1 MDYLP
6 LVHRAWVHLGDGGAS
21 VASSKPVLQTG
32 TLGAVLRWIRE
43 QPELDRE
50 RFVIGI
56 QHRPNLHSYRELEA
70 VAARSGTLG
79 R

>member
-6 LVHRAWVHLGDGGAS
+6 LVHRAWVHFADGEAS
-21 VASSKPVLQTG
+21 TTPSKSVIQTG
-32 TLGAVLRWIRE
+32 TLGAVIRWIRE

-56 QHRPNLHSYRELEA
+56 QHRPNMHSYRELEA